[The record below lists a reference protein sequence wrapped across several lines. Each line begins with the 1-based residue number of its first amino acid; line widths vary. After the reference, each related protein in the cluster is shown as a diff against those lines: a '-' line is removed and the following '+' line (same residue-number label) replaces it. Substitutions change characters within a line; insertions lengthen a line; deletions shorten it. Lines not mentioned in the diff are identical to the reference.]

1 MTYCQNLTQCL
12 WMNGNNTTEFSRLM
26 TRAGLGIGEAA
37 SVLGVHDRT
46 VRRYMKGETRRIA
59 PCREVGEQRDHRYER
74 RRALAAPSKES
85 VDGCDEV
92 E

>member
-59 PCREVGEQRDHRYER
+59 PWQRGRGATGSSV
-74 RRALAAPSKES
+74 RAATGTCGPE
-85 VDGCDEV
+85 
-92 E
+92 